1 MKTLIP
7 LLLVYFLQPFSVYVQ
22 TVTTTGDTL
31 DNAESKIRQLV
42 QKEGGQS
49 YKIIE
54 ARMRNKVHI
63 TAEIIAK

>member
-7 LLLVYFLQPFSVYVQ
+7 LLLVYFLPPFSVYAQ
-22 TVTTTGDTL
+22 TVTATGDTL
-31 DNAESKIRQLV
+31 DNAESKIRQWV

-54 ARMRNKVHI
+54 ARMVNKVHI
-63 TAEIIAK
+63 TAEITP

>member
-7 LLLVYFLQPFSVYVQ
+7 LLLVYFLPPFSVYAQ
-22 TVTTTGDTL
+22 TVTATGDTL
-31 DNAESKIRQLV
+31 DNAESKIRQWV

-54 ARMRNKVHI
+54 ARMSNKVHI
-63 TAEIIAK
+63 TAEITP

>member
-1 MKTLIP
+1 MRTRIP
-7 LLLVYFLQPFSVYVQ
+7 LLLFYFLQTFSVYAQ
-22 TVTTTGDTL
+22 TVTATGDTL

-54 ARMRNKVHI
+54 ARIGNKVHI
-63 TAEIIAK
+63 TAKIIPK